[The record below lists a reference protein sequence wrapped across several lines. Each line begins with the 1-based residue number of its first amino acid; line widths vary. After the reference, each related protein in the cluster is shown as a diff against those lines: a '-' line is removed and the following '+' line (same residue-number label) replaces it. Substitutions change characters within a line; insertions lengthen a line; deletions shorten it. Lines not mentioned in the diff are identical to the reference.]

1 MLVLLAGILAA
12 CSSPPSNYYVLS
24 AQPDPVRP
32 MPAGFARTTVA
43 IGAIMLPGAL
53 DRPQIARRLGPN
65 QLDYTE
71 YDRWAGP
78 LDEMIRRVLAADL
91 RSRLPEGT
99 VLIDNGSLASAD
111 LTIAID
117 IRSFDADKSG
127 RVTLNASW
135 EILNKNTKVVGIP
148 SDAIIVESPAGSDTA
163 AVAATMSRAVAAL
176 AGNIGSDIRRE
187 ATAAIRC
194 WQRVRP
200 PHLCAHW
207 AVRSYKHKT
216 LTDWGPTRND
226 FHCRN
231 VVWET

>member
-1 MLVLLAGILAA
+1 VRAYVVLALLAGILAA
-12 CSSPPSNYYVLS
+12 CSSAPSNYYVLS

-32 MPAGFARTTVA
+32 VPAGFSRTTVA

-65 QLDYTE
+65 QLDYAE

-91 RSRLPEGT
+91 RSRLPTGT
-99 VLIDNGSLASAD
+99 VLIDSDSLPAAD

-135 EILNKNTKVVGIP
+135 EILNKNAKIVGIP
-148 SDAIIVESPAGSDTA
+148 SDAILVESPAGSDTA
-163 AVAATMSRAVAAL
+163 AVAATMSRAVAVL
-176 AGNIGSDIRRE
+176 AGNIASGISGE
-187 ATAAIRC
+187 TTTAIR
-194 WQRVRP
+194 
-200 PHLCAHW
+200 
-207 AVRSYKHKT
+207 
-216 LTDWGPTRND
+216 
-226 FHCRN
+226 
-231 VVWET
+231 

>member
-1 MLVLLAGILAA
+1 VRACVVLALAGILAA
-12 CSSPPSNYYVLS
+12 CSSPPSKYYVLS

-32 MPAGFARTTVA
+32 VPAGFARTTVA

-53 DRPQIARRLGPN
+53 DRPQIARRIGPN
-65 QLDYTE
+65 QIDYAE

-91 RSRLPEGT
+91 RSRLPKGA
-99 VLIDNGSLASAD
+99 VLIDSDSLASAD

-127 RVTLNASW
+127 GVTLNASW
-135 EILNKNTKVVGIP
+135 EILNKDTKVVGIP

-176 AGNIGSDIRRE
+176 AGNIGSGIGRK
-187 ATAAIRC
+187 ATAAIR
-194 WQRVRP
+194 
-200 PHLCAHW
+200 
-207 AVRSYKHKT
+207 
-216 LTDWGPTRND
+216 
-226 FHCRN
+226 
-231 VVWET
+231 

>member
-1 MLVLLAGILAA
+1 MRAWVVLALLAGILAA
-12 CSSPPSNYYVLS
+12 CSSPPSKYYVLS

-65 QLDYTE
+65 QLDYAE

-78 LDEMIRRVLAADL
+78 LDEMIRRVLLTDL
-91 RSRLPEGT
+91 RSRLPAGT
-99 VLIDNGSLASAD
+99 VLIDSDSLASAD

-127 RVTLNASW
+127 WVTLNASW
-135 EILNKNTKVVGIP
+135 EILNKNTKIVSIP
-148 SDAIIVESPAGSDTA
+148 SDAIIVESAAGSDTA

-176 AGNIGSDIRRE
+176 AGNIGSDIGSQ
-187 ATAAIRC
+187 ATAAIR
-194 WQRVRP
+194 
-200 PHLCAHW
+200 
-207 AVRSYKHKT
+207 
-216 LTDWGPTRND
+216 
-226 FHCRN
+226 
-231 VVWET
+231 

>member
-1 MLVLLAGILAA
+1 VKACVVLALLAGILAA
-12 CSSPPSNYYVLS
+12 CSSPPSKYYVLS

-32 MPAGFARTTVA
+32 MPAGVARTTVA

-65 QLDYTE
+65 QLDYAE

-91 RSRLPEGT
+91 RPRLPAGT
-99 VLIDNGSLASAD
+99 VLIDNDSSASAD

-148 SDAIIVESPAGSDTA
+148 SDAKIVESAEGSDTA

-176 AGNIGSDIRRE
+176 AGNIGSGIARE
-187 ATAAIRC
+187 ATAAIR
-194 WQRVRP
+194 
-200 PHLCAHW
+200 
-207 AVRSYKHKT
+207 
-216 LTDWGPTRND
+216 
-226 FHCRN
+226 
-231 VVWET
+231 

>member
-1 MLVLLAGILAA
+1 VKACIVLALLAGILGA
-12 CSSPPSNYYVLS
+12 CSSPPSKYYVLS

-32 MPAGFARTTVA
+32 VPVGFARTTVA
-43 IGAIMLPGAL
+43 IGAITLPGAL

-65 QLDYTE
+65 QLDYAE

-91 RSRLPEGT
+91 RSRLPKGA
-99 VLIDNGSLASAD
+99 VLIDSDSLASAD

-127 RVTLNASW
+127 GVTLNASW

-163 AVAATMSRAVAAL
+163 AVAAAMSRAIAAL
-176 AGNIGSDIRRE
+176 AGNLASGIGEE
-187 ATAAIRC
+187 APTAIR
-194 WQRVRP
+194 
-200 PHLCAHW
+200 
-207 AVRSYKHKT
+207 
-216 LTDWGPTRND
+216 
-226 FHCRN
+226 
-231 VVWET
+231 

>member
-1 MLVLLAGILAA
+1 VRACVVLALLAGILAA

-43 IGAIMLPGAL
+43 IGAIVLPGAL

-65 QLDYTE
+65 QLDYAE

-91 RSRLPEGT
+91 HPRLPAGT
-99 VLIDNGSLASAD
+99 VLINNDSSASAD

-127 RVTLNASW
+127 LVTLSASW
-135 EILNKNTKVVGIP
+135 EILNKNSKVVGIP
-148 SDAIIVESPAGSDTA
+148 SDAMIVESPAGSDTA
-163 AVAATMSRAVAAL
+163 AVAAAMSRAIAAL
-176 AGNIGSDIRRE
+176 AGNLASGIGEE
-187 ATAAIRC
+187 APTAIR
-194 WQRVRP
+194 
-200 PHLCAHW
+200 
-207 AVRSYKHKT
+207 
-216 LTDWGPTRND
+216 
-226 FHCRN
+226 
-231 VVWET
+231 

>member
-1 MLVLLAGILAA
+1 VRACVVLALLAGILAA

-43 IGAIMLPGAL
+43 IGAIVLPGAL

-65 QLDYTE
+65 QLDYAE

-91 RSRLPEGT
+91 HPQLPAGT
-99 VLIDNGSLASAD
+99 VLIDSNSSASAD

-127 RVTLNASW
+127 RVTLSASW
-135 EILNKNTKVVGIP
+135 EILNKNSKVVGIP
-148 SDAIIVESPAGSDTA
+148 SDAMIVESPAGSDTA
-163 AVAATMSRAVAAL
+163 AVAAAMSRAVAAL
-176 AGNIGSDIRRE
+176 AGNLASGIGE
-187 ATAAIRC
+187 EAATAIR
-194 WQRVRP
+194 
-200 PHLCAHW
+200 
-207 AVRSYKHKT
+207 
-216 LTDWGPTRND
+216 
-226 FHCRN
+226 
-231 VVWET
+231 

>member
-1 MLVLLAGILAA
+1 MKACVVLALLAGILAA
-12 CSSPPSNYYVLS
+12 CSSPPSKYYVLS

-32 MPAGFARTTVA
+32 VPAGFARTTVA

-53 DRPQIARRLGPN
+53 DRPQIARRIGPN
-65 QLDYTE
+65 QLDYAE

-91 RSRLPEGT
+91 RPRLPAGT
-99 VLIDNGSLASAD
+99 VLIDSDLLASAD

-176 AGNIGSDIRRE
+176 AGNIGSRIGRK
-187 ATAAIRC
+187 ATAAIR
-194 WQRVRP
+194 
-200 PHLCAHW
+200 
-207 AVRSYKHKT
+207 
-216 LTDWGPTRND
+216 
-226 FHCRN
+226 
-231 VVWET
+231 

>member
-1 MLVLLAGILAA
+1 MLALLAGILAA
-12 CSSPPSNYYVLS
+12 CSSPPSKYYVLS

-32 MPAGFARTTVA
+32 VPAGFARTTVA

-53 DRPQIARRLGPN
+53 DRPQIARRIGPN
-65 QLDYTE
+65 QIDYAE

-78 LDEMIRRVLAADL
+78 LDEMIRRVLAVDL
-91 RSRLPEGT
+91 RPRLPVGT
-99 VLIDNGSLASAD
+99 VLIDSDSVASAD

-127 RVTLNASW
+127 RVTLNTSW

-176 AGNIGSDIRRE
+176 AGNIGSSIGRE
-187 ATAAIRC
+187 ATAAIR
-194 WQRVRP
+194 
-200 PHLCAHW
+200 
-207 AVRSYKHKT
+207 
-216 LTDWGPTRND
+216 
-226 FHCRN
+226 
-231 VVWET
+231 